1 MFDADM
7 LFDLEQKL
15 QRANIDT
22 FLRTQPICLLR
33 PGSLPD
39 PIFWEVYVSTEQLR
53 KQFAPNV
60 DLLSTPALFHQ
71 LARSIDKRVL
81 RAIGGGFVGAGL
93 GSFSLNLTLST
104 ILSQTFRDFDARAGQ
119 SSGKNQMIVEIQP
132 YDVLWDFTEFKVG
145 CEFLRANGYRVL
157 LDGVT
162 PRLLKTFL
170 AMGIKPD
177 FVKMIIE
184 QSELEDWKKPEYVKL
199 IRENASLII
208 NARCSSNLEGSVAAA
223 AGIELF
229 QGWVVDEAL
238 RGRFAPR
245 FVDFITEVS

>member
-1 MFDADM
+1 
-7 LFDLEQKL
+7 
-15 QRANIDT
+15 
-22 FLRTQPICLLR
+22 
-33 PGSLPD
+33 
-39 PIFWEVYVSTEQLR
+39 
-53 KQFAPNV
+53 
-60 DLLSTPALFHQ
+60 
-71 LARSIDKRVL
+71 
-81 RAIGGGFVGAGL
+81 
-93 GSFSLNLTLST
+93 
-104 ILSQTFRDFDARAGQ
+104 
-119 SSGKNQMIVEIQP
+119 
-132 YDVLWDFTEFKVG
+132 
-145 CEFLRANGYRVL
+145 
-157 LDGVT
+157 
-162 PRLLKTFL
+162 
-170 AMGIKPD
+170 MGIKPD